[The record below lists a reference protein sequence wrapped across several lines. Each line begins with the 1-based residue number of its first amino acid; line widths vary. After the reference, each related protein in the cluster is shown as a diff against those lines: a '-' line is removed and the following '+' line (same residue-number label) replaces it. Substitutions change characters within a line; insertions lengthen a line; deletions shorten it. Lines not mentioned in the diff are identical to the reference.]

1 MIRKAMACLVLAV
14 LLLTAV
20 SALEISGVTIDDLT
34 GVRKQAPAETA
45 QPLTTTLPDATA
57 TPIRPAAQERQSDAE
72 RVTLYFRYHQTDY
85 LGVEEREISVPRD
98 DTVELCIV
106 QALIAGPSSAYQE
119 LTPVFSPDVRV
130 VSTSRSGETVTVTLT
145 RAFLD
150 APSDAPDGWESLP
163 YWRSEV
169 MLRRRLAL
177 QSIVSALTENGRCER
192 VQILLSPAEGDIR
205 GERIPRAQVYED
217 EEDATLTLEPLARD
231 ENAILTPRTVM
242 RAALSM
248 WRAQS
253 WPTLYVFVTGESGER
268 LPSQTEFIARVSAL
282 QVSLLGFDVG
292 VGSVSL
298 DGSRATVNVDVR
310 IQRSDGGQSEAQSIP
325 VSLVREDGNW
335 KLPYDSLLSL
345 MQRQ

>member
-85 LGVEEREISVPRD
+85 LGVEEREISAPRD

-205 GERIPRAQVYED
+205 GERILRAQIYED

>member
-106 QALIAGPSSAYQE
+106 QALISGPSSAYQE

-205 GERIPRAQVYED
+205 GERILRAQIYED
-217 EEDATLTLEPLARD
+217 EEDETLTLEPLARD
-231 ENAILTPRTVM
+231 ENAILTPRTTM

-253 WPTLYVFVTGESGER
+253 WPTLYVFVTGDGDER

-282 QVSLLGFDVG
+282 RASLLGFDVG
-292 VGSVSL
+292 VGSVSM
-298 DGSRATVNVDVR
+298 DGTRATVNVDVR
-310 IQRSDGGQSEAQSIP
+310 IQRGDGSQSEAEAVP
-325 VSLVREDGNW
+325 VALVREGGNW
-335 KLPYDSLLSL
+335 KLPYESLLSL
-345 MQRQ
+345 MER

>member
-205 GERIPRAQVYED
+205 GERILRAQIYED